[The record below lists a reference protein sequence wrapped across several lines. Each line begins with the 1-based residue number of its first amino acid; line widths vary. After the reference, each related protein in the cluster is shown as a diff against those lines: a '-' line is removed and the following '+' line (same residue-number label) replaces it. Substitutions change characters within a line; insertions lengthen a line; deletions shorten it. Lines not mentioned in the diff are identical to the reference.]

1 MDLNQDEIKPM
12 GLKELEELK
21 DYNELDLLV
30 KLIEIAESAKKR
42 TEKVLRGNKSAGVDV
57 RKAMQ
62 DIRLLSEIIRDEIQ
76 RRKFKGK
83 KLEVKV
89 SPYNKNYIMYYLEKT
104 MILSAWKYSDKSNFV
119 YLDISY
125 LYKLNR

>member
-21 DYNELDLLV
+21 DYNELDLLG

-83 KLEVKV
+83 KLGESK
-89 SPYNKNYIMYYLEKT
+89 LEQAIDSEKKRL
-104 MILSAWKYSDKSNFV
+104 IREEERIKRLEEKRAV
-119 YLDISY
+119 Q
-125 LYKLNR
+125 R